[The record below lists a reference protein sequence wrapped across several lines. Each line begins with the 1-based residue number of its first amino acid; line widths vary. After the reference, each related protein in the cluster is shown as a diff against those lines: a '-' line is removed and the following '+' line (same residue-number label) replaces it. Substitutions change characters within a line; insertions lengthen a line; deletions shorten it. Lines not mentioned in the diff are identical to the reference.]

1 MRACMNVMSAGCLDN
16 CSDCPRPERCSPSAV
31 RLKSAMVEQLID
43 NDMSELLDTMRL
55 GYLRNKCIR
64 NRVTSV
70 RQLADLTQEG
80 VEKVGF

>member
-1 MRACMNVMSAGCLDN
+1 
-16 CSDCPRPERCSPSAV
+16 
-31 RLKSAMVEQLID
+31 MVEQLID

-70 RQLADLTQEG
+70 RQFADLTQEG
-80 VEKVGF
+80 VEKVGVLSSHRRVLCPRCVMI